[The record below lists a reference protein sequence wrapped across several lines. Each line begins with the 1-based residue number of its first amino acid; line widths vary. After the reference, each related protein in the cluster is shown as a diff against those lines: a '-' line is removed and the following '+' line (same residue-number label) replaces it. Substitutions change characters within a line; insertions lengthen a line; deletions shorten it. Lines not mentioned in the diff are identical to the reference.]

1 MVPSPCPCPC
11 HVRFYR
17 DYRNVHQ
24 ISNFATPLGHPT
36 GVIKPGR
43 VREAAGAERGFL
55 PALPRACAHAV
66 ELQLHSTRL
75 AGVAAADCV
84 GAGRDR
90 GHPSLRPTR
99 LVRTGCVRNIH
110 RCGLFRRHLFTLAA
124 NTLPQAP
131 SCLSG
136 ARQAVYKATDE
147 SFRAHGAEVHRRH
160 CAPRVNCLV
169 SFVHRRSCPGDSSQA
184 RARHPLR
191 WALL

>member
-1 MVPSPCPCPC
+1 MCDS
-11 HVRFYR
+11 
-17 DYRNVHQ
+17 
-24 ISNFATPLGHPT
+24 IATTCTVTFTKSAILRHPLGTP

-124 NTLPQAP
+124 NTLPQYSLRMVP
-131 SCLSG
+131 SYSLLHYSLSG
-136 ARQAVYKATDE
+136 LCAT
-147 SFRAHGAEVHRRH
+147 
-160 CAPRVNCLV
+160 L
-169 SFVHRRSCPGDSSQA
+169 
-184 RARHPLR
+184 
-191 WALL
+191 W